1 MAEKMAEARGEPPE
15 GEEWPEIDRATL
27 PIRVP
32 DDILYRLL
40 KEALARNDC
49 RNRGYVLDGFP
60 RTNKDAKYIFLKRKI
75 VYNEDGEIEEVDEP
89 ELEEG
94 QEKDFSGYEIDQ
106 SIHPANCIVLE
117 GGDAEITRRIRDLP

>member
-94 QEKDFSGYEIDQ
+94 QEKDFSGYEIDH

-117 GGDAEITRRIRDLP
+117 GGDAEITKRIRDLP

>member
-75 VYNEDGEIEEVDEP
+75 VYNEDGEIE
-89 ELEEG
+89 
-94 QEKDFSGYEIDQ
+94 
-106 SIHPANCIVLE
+106 
-117 GGDAEITRRIRDLP
+117 